1 LKDILVQ
8 LVKETADDFKKRSVA
23 REYLQARILLA
34 LQDHGAFAD
43 WAFVGGTALR
53 FLFQLPR
60 YSEDLDFSL
69 TEPGRDAQF
78 VKRMRGVKSALEAE
92 AYGVEIRLREQRT
105 VAGAF
110 VKFRGL
116 LHEIGISPHVDEV
129 LAVRVEIDTN
139 PPPGA
144 GLQTQVIRRFVL
156 LNLLHYDKASMLGGK
171 LHAVLARKYT
181 KGRDLYDLA
190 WYLADPSWPE
200 PNLTLLNNAL
210 RQSGWA
216 AAALLP
222 ETWRSAVAQQLETV
236 DWKHA
241 ADDVS
246 AFLERPQD
254 AALVSADVLM
264 ELLRRQPGSCLPS
277 SRFSRPG

>member
-1 LKDILVQ
+1 MKDILVQ
-8 LVKETADDFKKRSVA
+8 LVKEATDDLQKRSVA

-34 LQDHGAFAD
+34 LQDQGAFVD

-78 VKRMRGVKSALEAE
+78 VKRMRGVKKALEGE
-92 AYGVEIRLREQRT
+92 AYGVDVRVREQRT

-116 LHEIGISPHVDEV
+116 LHEIGLSPHADEV
-129 LAVRVEIDTN
+129 LSVKVEIDTN
-139 PPPGA
+139 PPTGA
-144 GLQTQVIRRFVL
+144 GMQTRVIRRFVM
-156 LNLLHYDKASMLGGK
+156 LNLLHYDKASLLGGK
-171 LHAVLARKYT
+171 LHAVLTRKYT

-190 WYLADPSWPE
+190 WYLADPTWPE

-210 RQSGWA
+210 RQSGWEETTLLPTTWRPAVARRLEFVDWTRA
-216 AAALLP
+216 AA
-222 ETWRSAVAQQLETV
+222 
-236 DWKHA
+236 
-241 ADDVS
+241 DVS
-246 AFLERPQD
+246 PFLSRPQD
-254 AALVSADVLM
+254 VALISADVLM
-264 ELLRRQPGSCLPS
+264 GLVK
-277 SRFSRPG
+277 